1 MAADDKFDSFFELDK
16 HDSFYFLNW
25 CGQHDISVKRLF
37 VQISSEKTR
46 DQTAENLQKLVEK
59 YLRKFG
65 STVLAV
71 SLKFTFNCSSRW
83 SYFIK
88 TVFKHCPNLIMFSLN
103 AEMLDLQTWQA
114 EKIFKEVTKC
124 PSLRDWV
131 FLGFSPFSRRADSTL
146 FRSFCSLLKTMLGE
160 DNVRQL
166 FLSRT
171 QRTLQPCQHTLGTLL
186 AMEEK
191 KQLRITRIYERG
203 ASPWSHDLCFG
214 RELNVYIYFI

>member
-1 MAADDKFDSFFELDK
+1 MVRFLIKLNRKAFINFVYIFHTFIIEKSKADSWSGVPCILLVQYLTLRDVWKLGQVDHAASLCVSQYAHTMAADDKFDSFFELDK
-16 HDSFYFLNW
+16 HDSFYFLHW

-71 SLKFTFNCSSRW
+71 SLKFTFNCSSGW

-103 AEMLDLQTWQA
+103 AEMLDLEPWHA
-114 EKIFKEVTKC
+114 MKIFKEVTKC
-124 PSLRDWV
+124 PS
-131 FLGFSPFSRRADSTL
+131 FLSDLVHSVD
-146 FRSFCSLLKTMLGE
+146 
-160 DNVRQL
+160 VRIVL
-166 FLSRT
+166 FLDRFV
-171 QRTLQPCQHTLGTLL
+171 
-186 AMEEK
+186 
-191 KQLRITRIYERG
+191 
-203 ASPWSHDLCFG
+203 CF
-214 RELNVYIYFI
+214 